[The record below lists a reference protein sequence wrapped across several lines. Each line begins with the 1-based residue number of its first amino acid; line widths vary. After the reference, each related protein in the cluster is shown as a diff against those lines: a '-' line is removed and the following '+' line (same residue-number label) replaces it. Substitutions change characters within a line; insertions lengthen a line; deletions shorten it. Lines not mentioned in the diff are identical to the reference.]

1 MILAILQARMSSTRL
16 PGKVLMPVKN
26 TTMLGFEIERIRQSR
41 LIDKL
46 IIATSTDPSDDI
58 IAAQDWGVDCCRGDL
73 QDVLA
78 RFAHC
83 ASSFNPDHV
92 VRLTGDCPVIDPE
105 IIDHVIQCH
114 LTAGKDYTTNALERS
129 YPDGLDVEVIRF
141 DSLMK
146 AHDLSHLQE
155 DREHVTHYIY
165 THPEL
170 FTIQTVTVEQDH
182 SHLRWTLDTPQDYTL
197 LKMMIEKQ
205 PDPYFGWQELLDA

>member
-16 PGKVLMPVKN
+16 PGKVLMPVKD
-26 TTMLGFEIERIRQSR
+26 TTMLGFEIERIRRSR

-58 IAAQDWGVDCCRGDL
+58 IAAHEWGVDCCRGDL

-83 ASSFNPDHV
+83 ASSFTPDHV

-105 IIDHVIQCH
+105 VIDHLIQRH
-114 LTAGKDYTTNALERS
+114 LVSGKDYTSNALERTF
-129 YPDGLDVEVIRF
+129 PDGLDVEVIRF
-141 DSLMK
+141 ETLMK
-146 AHDLSHLQE
+146 AHRLSHLQE

-170 FTIQTVTVEQDH
+170 FTIQTVTWEKDL
-182 SHLRWTLDTPQDYTL
+182 SHLRWTLDTPEDYAL
-197 LKMMIEKQ
+197 LKTMIEKQ
-205 PDPYFGWQELLDA
+205 SDSYFSWKDLLHG